1 MKANVRWLTLL
12 VLGAALSSAMAVER
26 GNVRI
31 DFVQPQRF
39 TDFRIQ
45 GWDEIG
51 SAPIFANM
59 ISNYLAP
66 IVARRF
72 PGATLSLRFTDIR
85 LAGRLEPWR
94 VSGSGFRNSL
104 PLFYGQR
111 FAVNMRY
118 PMRLAFDYSLV
129 DSRGHVLSQGS
140 KSLTEVDYIQ
150 RYVIWN
156 YGTRSTLFYE
166 KMVLRDW
173 VDRLQATSVAQGT
186 NLAK

>member
-1 MKANVRWLTLL
+1 MKGNVRWLTLL
-12 VLGAALSSAMAVER
+12 VLGAALSSVIAVER

-45 GWDEIG
+45 GWDERG
-51 SAPIFANM
+51 SAPIFASK

-85 LAGRLEPWR
+85 LAGRTEPWR
-94 VSGSGFRNSL
+94 GPQV
-104 PLFYGQR
+104 YDKR

-118 PMRLAFDYSLV
+118 PMWLYFDYSLV
-129 DSRGHVLSQGS
+129 DSRGNVLSQGS
-140 KSLTEVDYIQ
+140 KNITEVDYIQ

-166 KMVLRDW
+166 QMVLRDW
-173 VDRLQATSVAQGT
+173 VNRLQATSVAQAT

>member
-12 VLGAALSSAMAVER
+12 VLGAALSSAIAVER

-51 SAPIFANM
+51 SAPIFANK

-94 VSGSGFRNSL
+94 GPQV
-104 PLFYGQR
+104 YDKR

-118 PMRLAFDYSLV
+118 PMWLYFDYSLV

-140 KSLTEVDYIQ
+140 KRITEVDYIQ
-150 RYVIWN
+150 RYVIFN

-166 KMVLRDW
+166 EMVLRDW
-173 VDRLQATSVAQGT
+173 VNRLQATSVAQAT